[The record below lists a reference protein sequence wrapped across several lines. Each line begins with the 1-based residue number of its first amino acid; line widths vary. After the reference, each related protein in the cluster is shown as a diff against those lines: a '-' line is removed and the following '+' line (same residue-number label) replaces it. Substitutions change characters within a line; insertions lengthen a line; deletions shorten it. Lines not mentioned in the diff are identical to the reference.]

1 MVLNKN
7 NFIAVIYI
15 CILQLSTTDRQ
26 EEVLPTKVIFLGEIS
41 LRDMLKYWIQ
51 VILTSTFF
59 VVFLQMLHWLG
70 LCMWKQAHLFI
81 YLLPYIRRSSVH
93 IFPKLL
99 AHHSFTHS
107 SSSDQQ
113 SQSSDQV
120 NSPFI
125 CLRHLPGLFSDAQF
139 LGYSCLLTN
148 QIVCGQ
154 TLLVI
159 IVIVSHS
166 VMSHSLQPHGL

>member
-59 VVFLQMLHWLG
+59 ANASYQISYFL
-70 LCMWKQAHLFI
+70 
-81 YLLPYIRRSSVH
+81 
-93 IFPKLL
+93 
-99 AHHSFTHS
+99 
-107 SSSDQQ
+107 
-113 SQSSDQV
+113 
-120 NSPFI
+120 
-125 CLRHLPGLFSDAQF
+125 
-139 LGYSCLLTN
+139 
-148 QIVCGQ
+148 
-154 TLLVI
+154 
-159 IVIVSHS
+159 
-166 VMSHSLQPHGL
+166 

>member
-1 MVLNKN
+1 MSR
-7 NFIAVIYI
+7 FHFSA
-15 CILQLSTTDRQ
+15 
-26 EEVLPTKVIFLGEIS
+26 
-41 LRDMLKYWIQ
+41 
-51 VILTSTFF
+51 
-59 VVFLQMLHWLG
+59 WLG

-125 CLRHLPGLFSDAQF
+125 CLRHLPGLFSDAHF

-166 VMSHSLQPHGL
+166 VMSHSLQPMDCSLPGFSVHGISQARILKWVAMSSSRDFSDPGIKPASVGS

>member
-59 VVFLQMLHWLG
+59 VVFLQMLHI
-70 LCMWKQAHLFI
+70 KSFI
-81 YLLPYIRRSSVH
+81 FYKPQCIGCWNHSLKIQLRDMFGFRHTILWYTHIYHMVH
-93 IFPKLL
+93 II
-99 AHHSFTHS
+99 SWYTHYW
-107 SSSDQQ
+107 
-113 SQSSDQV
+113 
-120 NSPFI
+120 PF
-125 CLRHLPGLFSDAQF
+125 
-139 LGYSCLLTN
+139 LTYHP
-148 QIVCGQ
+148 I
-154 TLLVI
+154 
-159 IVIVSHS
+159 
-166 VMSHSLQPHGL
+166 